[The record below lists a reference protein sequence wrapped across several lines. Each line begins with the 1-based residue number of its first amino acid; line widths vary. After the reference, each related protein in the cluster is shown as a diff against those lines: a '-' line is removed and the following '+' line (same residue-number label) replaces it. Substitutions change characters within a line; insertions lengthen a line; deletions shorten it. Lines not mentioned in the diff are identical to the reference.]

1 MPLGIR
7 SVVLMCRIA
16 HKSAPVW
23 MQRTT
28 SRKLG
33 WDVVLRKTRH
43 TKPVIGFSLARDVA
57 YETD

>member
-1 MPLGIR
+1 MPPGIR
-7 SVVLMCRIA
+7 STVLMCRIV
-16 HKSAPVW
+16 HISAPVW

-33 WDVVLRKTRH
+33 WNVVLRETRH

-57 YETD
+57 